1 MKQLKGD
8 ELLKYESVQNWVNSL
23 DSSAS
28 RRGKDGLS
36 KNGKG
41 IRLGRMWEFTNEGK
55 LNPDELL
62 QEAKED
68 IKKTGKRLDAY
79 FEARKKVTSHNTAL
93 TALSFLRGFYSH
105 NEVTFPRSIT
115 LPKKFEAEV
124 ATRDEDTSFYD
135 FDEETDEFIFK
146 NGNMQHFIQNL
157 NFRDQTIA
165 LCLLSSGA
173 DARDLLNLKVGFVKD
188 KQTGQICKKK
198 RFFWHGNRAKTGE
211 PFRTFLSEEAT
222 QFLKRYVE
230 QERANASDDEPLFV
244 QSERNYTRKNPKT
257 KEMESITEDTKLD
270 NYALSVNFREAAKKM
285 GYTKKGEASPFRP
298 KRFRHLFRTAC
309 AIAEID
315 GGYVKAM
322 MGHASDVSTGYLEKN
337 PAIFKKVYLK
347 VEPFLTVFGVNK
359 SLVNEITRQVG
370 GLKDNVVDLVKKDL
384 QLDTEIKE
392 LKEQLKSATE
402 LIYSFEPVLNTFS
415 TISDTPEGQELIRK
429 IHEAKLKQEG
439 QEETEKL
446 RVEVTKERPVP
457 TKAKSM
463 STVEQK
469 DINSN

>member
-62 QEAKED
+62 KEAKED

-105 NEVTFPRSIT
+105 NEVSFPRSIT

-198 RFFWHGNRAKTGE
+198 RFFWHGNRAKTCE
-211 PFRTFLSEEAT
+211 PFRTFFSEEAT
-222 QFLKRYVE
+222 EFLKRYVE
-230 QERANASDDEPLFV
+230 QERADASNDEPLFV
-244 QSERNYTRKNPKT
+244 QPKREYTRKNPTT

-309 AIAEID
+309 VIAEID

-347 VEPFLTVFGVNK
+347 VEPFLTVFGANRNLVNK
-359 SLVNEITRQVG
+359 MSQEVNVLKNDFTKYSQRTLSLEDEV
-370 GLKDNVVDLVKKDL
+370 KD
-384 QLDTEIKE
+384 
-392 LKEQLKSATE
+392 LKEQFKSAVNYIKSLRDETE
-402 LIYSFEPVLNTFS
+402 LREKAEAQEDFNKLVEEINKEHP
-415 TISDTPEGQELIRK
+415 TPK
-429 IHEAKLKQEG
+429 EAKTSQKIS
-439 QEETEKL
+439 
-446 RVEVTKERPVP
+446 EVK
-457 TKAKSM
+457 
-463 STVEQK
+463 
-469 DINSN
+469 